1 VVAVTGHITVAGV
14 VNVAEIVAWNLGHL
28 RFSDIIN
35 SSSALSKLDRTTALS
50 LTPLSVDPSLEQ
62 RGLIY
67 QSLHLIKTKIYQ
79 LSIMSKPVSPL
90 HTTM

>member
-1 VVAVTGHITVAGV
+1 VDGRGSTAVSVISSLIRQPAVVAVTGHITVAGV

-50 LTPLSVDPSLEQ
+50 LTPLSVNSSLEY

-67 QSLHLIKTKIYQ
+67 QYCI
-79 LSIMSKPVSPL
+79 
-90 HTTM
+90 